1 MHDPSEGKDVGTDSL
16 YGRQDTALSDLGE
29 LTECK
34 RTRLRRLED
43 FARRE
48 RISKGLNV
56 YRTLVLTCLPILNS
70 FQPSIVDSMPV

>member
-29 LTECK
+29 LAECK